1 VTVVVQDTSGRKVRL
16 KASQERLFLDEL
28 GRARRQPSSTELPP
42 RLGPDCSIR
51 VSVGGNTTEYAL
63 YGRTVIGET
72 ATGKNWQFYF
82 GLVVLEW
89 LAH

>member
-1 VTVVVQDTSGRKVRL
+1 VTVTVQDTSGRKVRL

-28 GRARRQPSSTELPP
+28 RRARRQPASTELPP
-42 RLGPDCSIR
+42 RVGPDCSIR
-51 VSVGGNTTEYAL
+51 VSEAGTTTDYAL
-63 YGRTVIGET
+63 YGRSVIGEQ